1 MHHPVARTR
10 DRTAPLANAGL
21 RLRQIAG
28 SAVQK
33 FNGGLRWVLV
43 DLLRSRAFVDFYLHR
58 YASYEEYRRVQI
70 YHNLRKLKRVWADA
84 ETLDLLADELVARLG
99 SGPLR
104 GLCHGTRNGFEQ
116 NHLSARNPGFAVIG
130 TDISPSAAQFPNSVV
145 WDFHD
150 TRQDWEGAFDFVY
163 SNSLD
168 QSWQPRAALE
178 AWLGQV
184 RPGGVV
190 VIEHSEEQS
199 PIAAGEM
206 DPFGV
211 RPQVV
216 PYVLAEWFGHRVS
229 VSFRE
234 SFKENIGR
242 RTWLFFIMKTPASA

>member
-1 MHHPVARTR
+1 MHKPIDKPVGSAASFG
-10 DRTAPLANAGL
+10 DLGL
-21 RLRQIAG
+21 RLRQIRG
-28 SAVQK
+28 GAVQK
-33 FNGGLRWVLV
+33 INEALRFVMV

-58 YASYEEYRRVQI
+58 YSSYEEYRRVQI
-70 YHNLRKLKRVWADA
+70 YHNLRKLKRAWADA

-116 NHLSARNPGFAVIG
+116 NHLNARNPDFAVTG

-150 TRQDWEGAFDFVY
+150 ERAEWLGAFDFVY

-168 QSWQPRAALE
+168 QSWQPRQALE

-199 PIAAGEM
+199 PLAAGEM

-234 SFKENIGR
+234 SYKQNIGR
-242 RTWLFFIMKTPASA
+242 KTWLFFIMKTGAAA

>member
-1 MHHPVARTR
+1 MRF
-10 DRTAPLANAGL
+10 
-21 RLRQIAG
+21 RQIRDGAI
-28 SAVQK
+28 QK
-33 FNGGLRWVLV
+33 ANELLRYLLV
-43 DLLRSRAFVDFYLHR
+43 DVIGSKAFIDVYLYR
-58 YASYEEYRRVQI
+58 YSSYEEYRQVQI
-70 YHNLRKLKRVWADA
+70 YHNLRKLKRVWADPQ
-84 ETLDLLADELVARLG
+84 TLDLLADELIARLG

-116 NHLSARNPGFAVIG
+116 NHLNAQHPGWAVTG
-130 TDISPSAAQFPNSVV
+130 TDISPSAADFLNSVV

-150 TRQDWEGAFDFVY
+150 ERAEWLGAFDFVY

-168 QSWQPRAALE
+168 QSWQPRVALE
-178 AWLGQV
+178 TWLGQV

-190 VIEHSEEQS
+190 VIEHSDEQS
-199 PIAAGEM
+199 PLAAGEM

-234 SFKENIGR
+234 SYKTNIGR
-242 RTWLFFIMKTPASA
+242 KTWLFFIMKTSTPA

>member
-1 MHHPVARTR
+1 V
-10 DRTAPLANAGL
+10 DRPIERSETDSSLSGNW
-21 RLRQIAG
+21 RLRWRQVRG

-33 FNGGLRWVLV
+33 LNGALRWVLV

-84 ETLDLLADELVARLG
+84 PTLDLLADELIVRLG
-99 SGPLR
+99 EGPLR

-116 NHLSARNPGFAVIG
+116 NHLSSRNPAFTVTG

-150 TRQDWEGAFDFVY
+150 TREEWIGAFDFVY

-168 QSWQPRAALE
+168 QSWQPRVALE
-178 AWLGQV
+178 AWLAQV

-199 PIAAGEM
+199 PLAAGEM

-234 SFKENIGR
+234 SVKANIGCP
-242 RTWLFFIMKTPASA
+242 TWLFFIMKTGVSA

>member
-1 MHHPVARTR
+1 MRF
-10 DRTAPLANAGL
+10 
-21 RLRQIAG
+21 RQIRDGAI
-28 SAVQK
+28 QK
-33 FNGGLRWVLV
+33 ANELLRYLLV
-43 DLLRSRAFVDFYLHR
+43 DVIGSKAFIDVYLYR
-58 YASYEEYRRVQI
+58 YSSYEEYRQVQI
-70 YHNLRKLKRVWADA
+70 YHNLRKLKRVWADPQ
-84 ETLDLLADELVARLG
+84 TLDLLADELVARLG

-116 NHLSARNPGFAVIG
+116 NHLNAQHPGWKVTG
-130 TDISPSAAQFPNSVV
+130 TDISPSAADFPNSVV

-150 TRQDWEGAFDFVY
+150 ERAEWLGAFDFVY

-168 QSWQPRAALE
+168 QSWQPRVALE
-178 AWLGQV
+178 TWLGQV

-190 VIEHSEEQS
+190 VIEHSDEQS
-199 PIAAGEM
+199 PLAAGEM

-234 SFKENIGR
+234 SYKTNIGR
-242 RTWLFFIMKTPASA
+242 KTWLFFIMKTGAAA

>member
-1 MHHPVARTR
+1 MRF
-10 DRTAPLANAGL
+10 
-21 RLRQIAG
+21 RQIRDGAI
-28 SAVQK
+28 QK
-33 FNGGLRWVLV
+33 ANELLRYLLV
-43 DLLRSRAFVDFYLHR
+43 DVIGSKAFIDVNLYR
-58 YASYEEYRRVQI
+58 YSSYEEYRQVQI
-70 YHNLRKLKRVWADA
+70 YHNLRKLKRVWADPQ
-84 ETLDLLADELVARLG
+84 TLDLLADELVARLG

-116 NHLSARNPGFAVIG
+116 NHLYAQHPGWKVTG
-130 TDISPSAAQFPNSVV
+130 TDISPSAADFPNSVV

-150 TRQDWEGAFDFVY
+150 ERAEWLGAFDFVY

-168 QSWQPRAALE
+168 QSWQPRVALE
-178 AWLGQV
+178 TWLGQV

-190 VIEHSEEQS
+190 VIEHSDEQS
-199 PIAAGEM
+199 PLAAGEM

-234 SFKENIGR
+234 SYKTNIGR
-242 RTWLFFIMKTPASA
+242 KTWLFFIMKTSTPA

>member
-1 MHHPVARTR
+1 MRF
-10 DRTAPLANAGL
+10 
-21 RLRQIAG
+21 RQIRDGAI
-28 SAVQK
+28 QK
-33 FNGGLRWVLV
+33 ANELLRYLLV
-43 DLLRSRAFVDFYLHR
+43 DVIGSKAFIDVYLYR
-58 YASYEEYRRVQI
+58 YSSYEEYRQVQI
-70 YHNLRKLKRVWADA
+70 YHNLRKLKRVWADPQ
-84 ETLDLLADELVARLG
+84 TLDLLADELVARLG

-116 NHLSARNPGFAVIG
+116 NHLNAQHPGWKVTG
-130 TDISPSAAQFPNSVV
+130 TDISPSAADFPNSVV

-150 TRQDWEGAFDFVY
+150 ERAEWLGAFDFVY

-168 QSWQPRAALE
+168 QSWQPRVALE
-178 AWLGQV
+178 TWLGQV

-190 VIEHSEEQS
+190 VIEHSDEQS
-199 PIAAGEM
+199 PLAAGEM

-234 SFKENIGR
+234 SYKTNIGR
-242 RTWLFFIMKTPASA
+242 KTWLFFIMKTSTPA

>member
-1 MHHPVARTR
+1 MRF
-10 DRTAPLANAGL
+10 
-21 RLRQIAG
+21 RQIRDGAI
-28 SAVQK
+28 QK
-33 FNGGLRWVLV
+33 ANELLRYLLV
-43 DLLRSRAFVDFYLHR
+43 DVIGSKAFIDVYLYR
-58 YASYEEYRRVQI
+58 YSSYEEYRQVQI
-70 YHNLRKLKRVWADA
+70 YHNLRKLKRVWADPQ
-84 ETLDLLADELVARLG
+84 TLDLLADELVARLG

-116 NHLSARNPGFAVIG
+116 NHLNAQHPGWKVTG
-130 TDISPSAAQFPNSVV
+130 TDISPSAADFPNSVV

-150 TRQDWEGAFDFVY
+150 ERAEWLGAFDFVY

-168 QSWQPRAALE
+168 QSWQPRVALE
-178 AWLGQV
+178 TWLGQV

-190 VIEHSEEQS
+190 VIEHSDEQS
-199 PIAAGEM
+199 QLAAGEM

-234 SFKENIGR
+234 SYKTNIGR
-242 RTWLFFIMKTPASA
+242 KTWLFFIMKTGAAA